1 VGAGQVI
8 PGLDEGIRSMQ
19 PGGLRRLFVPGD
31 LAFPKN
37 LKAAPGR
44 PAIPAFTPVIFDV
57 QLLYIPGLE
66 FDEADE

>member
-1 VGAGQVI
+1 
-8 PGLDEGIRSMQ
+8 MQ
-19 PGGLRRLFVPGD
+19 PGGLRRLFVPGE